1 MSMFLDYKSIF
12 LEKIIKKLSTYF
24 SKRQCIQRT
33 LQLRNFASTFIF
45 Y

>member
-24 SKRQCIQRT
+24 SKRQRQ
-33 LQLRNFASTFIF
+33 F
-45 Y
+45 